1 MVYLIQFYN
10 NYIMALIKFGM
21 MMTDARGKLGGQV
34 FTKTRSGA
42 TVRTK
47 VTPANPQTTAQQQS
61 RAILGNLST
70 AWRNLSESDRRSW
83 NAGVENFSRTNV
95 FGDTYNPS
103 GKNLFVGLNANL
115 LSVNISRVD
124 TAPLPIEVPA
134 LIITSA
140 SVDISTGEISFAT
153 DSGLPGLGFQIIFQ
167 ASKPSSA
174 GKNNFSGAYA
184 SFLHTNGASMPSDLA
199 LYTAYVQ
206 KFGALQ
212 EGQKVAFRVFV
223 IATGTGQ
230 KSVESTAQGIAAS

>member
-1 MVYLIQFYN
+1 MVYLIQFYKII
-10 NYIMALIKFGM
+10 IMALIKFGM

-83 NAGVENFSRTNV
+83 NAGVENFSKTNV

-115 LSVNISRVD
+115 LSINATRID

-134 LIITSA
+134 LIISSA
-140 SVDISTGEISFAT
+140 SIDISTGEISFVSESA
-153 DSGLPGLGFQIIFQ
+153 LPGAGTQIVFQ

-184 SFLHTNGASMPSDLA
+184 TFLTAVGSAMPSDLA
-199 LYTAYVQ
+199 IYTAYTQ
-206 KFGALQ
+206 KFGTLQ

-223 IATGTGQ
+223 IAAETGQ
-230 KSVESTAQGIAAS
+230 KSVESTAQGIASS